1 MTLEQQCYHR
11 NTCRLCESP
20 NVELALKLAVSPP
33 VDAYITADRLKEKQ
47 EAFPMNLYLCHACGH
62 AQLLDVVSPKLLFGS
77 YIYTT
82 ASSPGLVDYFRD
94 YANNV
99 CEKLKLAPGSKVM
112 DIGSNDGTLLSAFK
126 KNGMKVLGVDPAQDI
141 AKAAT
146 ASGIKTLP
154 QFFNSQ
160 TAAQIRKERGPMT
173 VITANNVYAHSDFI
187 ADMTDGIASL
197 LAPDGVFVCEVSYLK
212 DMITNM
218 VFDFI
223 YHEHLDHHSVKPL
236 QKFLRAHGLYLFT
249 IDHTPSK
256 GGTLRCFSQ
265 LIGGQRPESPSVQQ
279 LSKEED
285 KFGLHELKTF
295 RAWETRIEKAKH
307 DLLKLVRK
315 LKSEGKTIGGYGAS
329 ATGTVLTYHF
339 DLGDIMKFIIDD
351 NPIRQNRFSPGH
363 HIPILSSQVLA
374 DQKPDYVII
383 LAWRFADMIIQR
395 NQKYLDQGG
404 HFIVPMPEM
413 KIL

>member
-1 MTLEQQCYHR
+1 MEKLVYHR

-20 NVELALKLAVSPP
+20 NVELVLKLAASPP

-47 EAFPMNLYLCHACGH
+47 EAFPMDLYLCHACGH

-94 YANNV
+94 YAKKV
-99 CEKLKLAPGSKVM
+99 CEQLKPAPGSMVM
-112 DIGSNDGTLLSAFK
+112 DIGSNDGTLLSFFK
-126 KNGMKVLGVDPAQDI
+126 KNGMRVLGVDPAQDI

-146 ASGIKTLP
+146 ASGIETLP

-160 TAAQIRKERGPMT
+160 AAAKIRQERGPMT
-173 VITANNVYAHSDFI
+173 IITANNVYAHSDQI
-187 ADMTDGIASL
+187 PDMTDGIASL
-197 LAPDGVFVCEVSYLK
+197 LAPDGVFICEVSYLM
-212 DMITNM
+212 DMVNNM

-236 QKFLRAHGLYLFT
+236 QKFLRRHGLHLFA
-249 IDHTPSK
+249 IDRTSSK

-265 LIGGQRPESPSVQQ
+265 LIGGPRPESPSVQE
-279 LSKEED
+279 LLKLEED
-285 KFGLHELKTF
+285 FGLRRMETF
-295 RAWETRIEKAKH
+295 RAYAARIERAKQQ
-307 DLLKLVRK
+307 LLELLNKLR
-315 LKSEGKTIGGYGAS
+315 SQGKTIGGYGAS

-339 DLGDIMKFIIDD
+339 ELGEIMRFIIDD

-383 LAWRFADMIIQR
+383 LAWRFADMIIKR
-395 NQKYLDQGG
+395 NQVYLDRGG
-404 HFIVPMPEM
+404 HFIVPLPE
-413 KIL
+413 LRVV